1 MSFSP
6 FSFCWKFDY
15 FQSKWRV
22 ARYNTT
28 IRDDTNNKKEEY
40 DEYFAEGCISESNNY
55 YLYMFM
61 TSLRREPIR
70 GHQNCPIATTWC
82 RIKCVLTKIGPFK
95 NTGYLIITKSLKF
108 GFSLFCRVL
117 LLALFFFS
125 YLFLFRVYFV
135 VTNDI
140 TILPASLVCIT
151 DCYQKWVLLKPLEN
165 LVIYNWKGLSYF
177 QRPTANIIKKAYNA
191 TE

>member
-28 IRDDTNNKKEEY
+28 IREDTNNKKEEN

-108 GFSLFCRVL
+108 GFPLFCRVL
-117 LLALFFFS
+117 LLALFFFVPVFISCLFRGDEWHNFFTSVISLYNRLLSKMGPLKTSGEFS
-125 YLFLFRVYFV
+125 YLQLKRVELFS
-135 VTNDI
+135 
-140 TILPASLVCIT
+140 AT
-151 DCYQKWVLLKPLEN
+151 DSK
-165 LVIYNWKGLSYF
+165 YN
-177 QRPTANIIKKAYNA
+177 
-191 TE
+191 

>member
-28 IRDDTNNKKEEY
+28 IREDTNNKKEEN

-95 NTGYLIITKSLKF
+95 NWRFDYYKEFKIWF
-108 GFSLFCRVL
+108 FSVL
-117 LLALFFFS
+117 SSSASRPFFF
-125 YLFLFRVYFV
+125 FFRTCFYFV
-135 VTNDI
+135 FISWWRMT
-140 TILPASLVCIT
+140 
-151 DCYQKWVLLKPLEN
+151 
-165 LVIYNWKGLSYF
+165 
-177 QRPTANIIKKAYNA
+177 
-191 TE
+191 

>member
-1 MSFSP
+1 
-6 FSFCWKFDY
+6 
-15 FQSKWRV
+15 
-22 ARYNTT
+22 
-28 IRDDTNNKKEEY
+28 
-40 DEYFAEGCISESNNY
+40 
-55 YLYMFM
+55 MFM

-117 LLALFFFS
+117 LLALFFFFS